1 MHINDFVNNGHN
13 GVTIAKRGEM
23 MTVAACDNESEA
35 VRMALTNLANDLQS
49 VSGAEIHLGGDASVA
64 TIVIGTIG
72 TSRIIDDA
80 AQAGV
85 IDLTKLKDS
94 EGRWHWEGYTIQT
107 AEGKVWIAGTDRRG
121 TIYGIYDL
129 VEACGVSP
137 WTWWADVPVRECD
150 TITVDSRA
158 TVAEWPSVQYRGVFI
173 NDEEELY
180 DWAVEHT
187 ADGTIGPE
195 TYRRFFELVLRL
207 KGNYVWPAMHVGAF
221 GDDPRN
227 GDLAERMG
235 VVIGTTHC
243 DMLMRSNQHEWDP
256 WVKAQGEDIKY
267 DYSLEGHNR
276 EKIQQYW
283 REGVD
288 RNRNHEVTW
297 TVGMRGIHD
306 TGFVTRA
313 IDGDMHL
320 SEEQK
325 HHARVELLGKVIADQ
340 RQILHEE
347 IGERADH
354 DLQLFVP
361 YKEVLPLYDDGLDL
375 PEDIMILWANDNYGY
390 MRRFPSLEERKRKG
404 GHGLY
409 YHSSYWAPTDSY
421 LATSSTPLTLMKNE
435 LMKSWDNGIR
445 RMWIDNIGGLK
456 PMEQEMEYFLYLA
469 WHAGEPEAN
478 TDIEDYVAAWFD
490 RTFSG
495 GHGRRAARI
504 YTRYYQL
511 NNMRKPENLEEGC
524 FSQTAYGDEYGR
536 HVGELRDLYAETNE
550 LWREL
555 PENEQDAFFEMFAV
569 KIHFSYLVNAQFYH
583 ADRSLLAERQGKTA
597 AQDRYLQWSRRYEV
611 QKRALI
617 EYYNKRVADG
627 KWDRMF
633 TPDDF
638 PPPATALNPAARP
651 ALKVGKARL
660 GVTVW
665 GDAAVAGK
673 TADKLVFWPD
683 GIHDKWIE
691 VFTIG
696 AAGMP
701 FSIETSEPWIEVAC
715 TEGVVDA
722 EQRIGVHV
730 DARDVAPGSC
740 GRIVVHDSTSGG
752 SRIIE
757 VRVANVSRPDQG
769 FFGSV
774 EADGYVSIDPSR
786 PDFESC
792 GHHAQWNPV
801 PHLGRFGNPAMETRS
816 GLEAMPADPREDP
829 ATIGYHFWLYTD
841 CAPQLELH
849 RIPTLD
855 STGRIRVGV
864 RIDDLPIIEV
874 ETATV
879 DEHIGAWETSKLDN
893 IERIRTYL
901 PYLTA
906 GEHVIRLYVI
916 DSYMTLDKIVLY
928 TAKREASNLGPQL
941 SALVGGA
948 TQVEPERDPCLGI
961 DASLDHDLDACYGLK
976 AEEIPLPKVASID
989 ARYWDT
995 DTTFKRFETR
1005 EPVTLGKARYP
1016 VEPKEGKDLLERIP
1030 KGMPVEHDGVV
1041 AFEAETAL
1049 LNNATAWLTPALD
1062 GPGGWRHVQSETDGG
1077 TGLAMRAEP
1086 NRGEWNPVVWTPR
1099 DAPRMSYRVTIN
1111 TPGTYHVWLYA
1122 EVDSKTQDM
1131 CWISVDGSV
1140 QPASEHS
1147 SGRGLWAFGLRYIW
1161 HWTELSQIEL
1171 SAGIHEFGLLA
1182 GSGGVRIDRIYLTRG
1197 NELPPL
1203 DDAWKLT
1210 L

>member
-1 MHINDFVNNGHN
+1 MHINDFVNNGHD
-13 GVTIAKRGEM
+13 GVTIAKRGAM
-23 MTVAACDNESEA
+23 MMIAACDNESEA

-49 VSGAEIHLGGDASVA
+49 VSGAEIRLGSDTSAAS
-64 TIVIGTIG
+64 IVVGTIG

-94 EGRWHWEGYTIQT
+94 DGRWRWEGYTIQT

-121 TIYGIYDL
+121 TIYGIYDF

-137 WTWWADVPVRECD
+137 WTWWADVPVHECD
-150 TITVDSRA
+150 VIEVDARA
-158 TVAEWPSVQYRGVFI
+158 TVTEWPSVQYRGVFI
-173 NDEEELY
+173 NDEEEFY

-195 TYRRFFELVLRL
+195 TYRKFFELVLRL

-256 WVKAQGEDIKY
+256 WAKSQGEDIKY

-325 HHARVELLGKVIADQ
+325 HRARVELLGKVIADQ

-361 YKEVLPLYDDGLDL
+361 YKEVLPLYDDGLNL

-421 LATSSTPLTLMKNE
+421 LATSSTPLTLMENE

-495 GHGRRAARI
+495 GHGHRAARI

-536 HVGELRDLYAETNE
+536 HVDELRELYAETNE
-550 LWREL
+550 LWKQL
-555 PENEQDAFFEMFAV
+555 PEREQDAFFELFAV

-583 ADRSLLAERQGKTA
+583 ADRSLLAEREGKTA
-597 AQDRYLQWSRRYEV
+597 AQDRHLALSRRYEL

-617 EYYNKRVADG
+617 AYYNKHLANG

-651 ALKVGKARL
+651 ALAVGKAGL
-660 GVTVW
+660 GVTIW
-665 GDAAVAGK
+665 GSDAG
-673 TADKLVFWPD
+673 ADAQDVLEFWPD
-683 GIHDKWIE
+683 GQLDKWIE
-691 VFTIG
+691 IYSTG
-696 AAGMP
+696 AAGLP
-701 FSIETSEPWIEVAC
+701 FSIETSEPWIRVTC
-715 TEGVVDA
+715 TTGVVDA
-722 EQRIGVHV
+722 ERRIGVHV
-730 DARDVAPGSC
+730 DAGDVAPDSR
-740 GRIVVHDSTSGG
+740 GRIVVHDSASGE
-752 SRIIE
+752 SHAIE
-757 VRVANVSRPDQG
+757 VRVANVGHPDQG

-786 PDFESC
+786 PDVESY
-792 GHHAQWNPV
+792 GHHTCWNPV
-801 PHLGRFGNPAMETRS
+801 PYLGRFGNPAMEARS
-816 GLEAMPADPREDP
+816 GLEASPADPNMDP
-829 ATIGYHFWLYTD
+829 AYIGYHIWLHND
-841 CAPQLELH
+841 CVPQLELH

-901 PYLTA
+901 PYLKA

-916 DSYMTLDKIVLY
+916 DNYVTLDKIVLY
-928 TAKREASNLGPQL
+928 TTARRASNLGPQF
-941 SALVGGA
+941 SMVVGCA
-948 TQVEPERDPCLGI
+948 PRFMVESDPCQGVV
-961 DASLDHDLDACYGLK
+961 DSLNRDLAACYGL
-976 AEEIPLPKVASID
+976 AASEIPLPKVASIA
-989 ARYWDT
+989 ARYWNS
-995 DTTFKRFETR
+995 DTTFKRFATR
-1005 EPVTLGKARYP
+1005 EPAILGEARYP
-1016 VEPKEGKDLLERIP
+1016 VEPDEGKNILRRIP
-1030 KGMPVEHDGVV
+1030 SDMPVEHDGVL
-1041 AFEAETAL
+1041 AFEAESAL
-1049 LNNATAWLTPALD
+1049 LNNASAWLTPALD
-1062 GPGGWRHVQSETDGG
+1062 GPGAWRHVQAETDGG

-1086 NRGEWNPVVWTPR
+1086 NRGEWNPVSWTIET
-1099 DAPRMSYRVTIN
+1099 APRMNYRVAVT
-1111 TPGTYHVWLYA
+1111 TAGRYHVWLYA
-1122 EVDSKTQDM
+1122 EVDSKMQDM

-1140 QPASEHS
+1140 QPAAEHC
-1147 SGRGLWAFGLRYIW
+1147 SGHGLWAFGLRYIW
-1161 HWTELSQIEL
+1161 HWTELSSIEL
-1171 SAGIHEFGLLA
+1171 SAGIHDLGLLA
-1182 GSGGVRIDRIYLTRG
+1182 GSGGVRIDRVYLTRG
-1197 NELPPL
+1197 DELPPM
-1203 DDAWKLT
+1203 DNEWKST
-1210 L
+1210 V